1 MKTLFDFIGTYRL
14 YRAHH
19 TRRYALESA
28 YRIAVQRLPF

>member
-1 MKTLFDFIGTYRL
+1 MNTLRDFLATYRL

-19 TRRYALESA
+19 PRSYALVSA